1 MHFISCLAVQ
11 YSQHYFLLLYNI
23 IVSLLI
29 KYFACEALPAGDF
42 QHSCWPFN
50 LAQNALVYPLHLLAN
65 IPMLRTEK
73 TILHINLFCQVF
85 FFFKYS

>member
-1 MHFISCLAVQ
+1 M
-11 YSQHYFLLLYNI
+11 
-23 IVSLLI
+23 SLLI

-73 TILHINLFCQVF
+73 TILHINLFSQVF
-85 FFFKYS
+85 FFLNTVRKILGIDSAPLSTTHAGNGA

>member
-1 MHFISCLAVQ
+1 M
-11 YSQHYFLLLYNI
+11 
-23 IVSLLI
+23 SLLI

-85 FFFKYS
+85 FFFLNTVRKILGIDSAPLSTTRAGNGA

>member
-1 MHFISCLAVQ
+1 M
-11 YSQHYFLLLYNI
+11 
-23 IVSLLI
+23 SLLI

-50 LAQNALVYPLHLLAN
+50 LAQNALVYPLHLLA
-65 IPMLRTEK
+65 

-85 FFFKYS
+85 IFIYFFLNTVRKILGIDSAPLSTTRAGNGA

>member
-1 MHFISCLAVQ
+1 M
-11 YSQHYFLLLYNI
+11 
-23 IVSLLI
+23 SLLI

-42 QHSCWPFN
+42 QHSSWPFN
-50 LAQNALVYPLHLLAN
+50 LAQNAMVYPLHLLAN

-85 FFFKYS
+85 FVFFLNTVRKILGIDSAPLSTTRAGNGA

>member
-1 MHFISCLAVQ
+1 M
-11 YSQHYFLLLYNI
+11 
-23 IVSLLI
+23 SLLI

-50 LAQNALVYPLHLLAN
+50 LAQNALVYPLHLLA
-65 IPMLRTEK
+65 

-85 FFFKYS
+85 FFFFFNTVRKILGIDSAPLSTTRAGNGA

>member
-1 MHFISCLAVQ
+1 M
-11 YSQHYFLLLYNI
+11 
-23 IVSLLI
+23 SLLI

-85 FFFKYS
+85 LFFLNTVRKILGIDSAPLSTTRAGNGA

>member
-1 MHFISCLAVQ
+1 M
-11 YSQHYFLLLYNI
+11 
-23 IVSLLI
+23 SLLI

-50 LAQNALVYPLHLLAN
+50 LAQNALVYPLHLLA
-65 IPMLRTEK
+65 

-85 FFFKYS
+85 FFFFLNTVRKILGIDSAPLSTTRAGNGA